1 MADRAVLRSAEDVFA
16 TTQHR
21 TLRQLVWQRF
31 KRHRLAMA
39 GLGTIGVLLVLTML
53 GPFLIDRD
61 RAYRPNPRIMN
72 QPPSRA
78 HIMGTDE
85 VGRDIFARVIY
96 AGRISLTIGL
106 VAVAISVGIGTI
118 IGALAGFYRGWTDTL
133 LMRFTDLMLSIPSVF
148 LLIALAVFLGPSV
161 RTIII
166 VLGLLSWMPLAR
178 IIRANF
184 LSLREKEFIEAA
196 RCIGASNASL
206 IFRHMLPNTVAPIVV
221 GATLGVGTAMLTETA
236 VSYLGLGVQPPTP
249 SWGNMLYNAQS
260 QMWNAPWISVF
271 PGLMILITVLCINFI
286 GDGLRDALD
295 PRAKP

>member
-1 MADRAVLRSAEDVFA
+1 MVDRAVLRSAEDVFA

-21 TLRQLVWQRF
+21 TWRQLVWQRF

-39 GLGTIGVLLVLTML
+39 AVGTIGILLILTML
-53 GPFLIDRD
+53 GPFVIDRD
-61 RAYRPNPRIMN
+61 LAYRPNPRIMN

-106 VAVAISVGIGTI
+106 VAVAISVGIGTM

-206 IFRHMLPNTVAPIVV
+206 IFRHILPNTVAPIVV

-271 PGLMILITVLCINFI
+271 PGLMILITVLSINFV

>member
-1 MADRAVLRSAEDVFA
+1 M
-16 TTQHR
+16 
-21 TLRQLVWQRF
+21 
-31 KRHRLAMA
+31 
-39 GLGTIGVLLVLTML
+39 
-53 GPFLIDRD
+53 
-61 RAYRPNPRIMN
+61 
-72 QPPSRA
+72 
-78 HIMGTDE
+78 
-85 VGRDIFARVIY
+85 
-96 AGRISLTIGL
+96 
-106 VAVAISVGIGTI
+106 

-206 IFRHMLPNTVAPIVV
+206 IFRHILPNTVAPIVV